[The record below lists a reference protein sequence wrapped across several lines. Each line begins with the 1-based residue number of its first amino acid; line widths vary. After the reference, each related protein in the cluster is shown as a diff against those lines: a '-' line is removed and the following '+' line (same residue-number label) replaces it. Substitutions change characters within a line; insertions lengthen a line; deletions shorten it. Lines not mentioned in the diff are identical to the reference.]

1 MFGVILGDITGSVR
15 EFFPFKSKEISVPPS
30 DGFLTD
36 DTCLT
41 IATAECL
48 LTGKDYATA
57 YQETFHRHPN
67 VGYGHNFARWGTG
80 EIQGPYNS
88 WGNGS
93 AMRVAPVAYAR
104 DSAEEVLAEAKR
116 SAEVTHN
123 HPEGIQG
130 AQATALCV
138 YMARTGASK
147 ADIRNEIVRR
157 FNYDLNRTL
166 DEIRPEY
173 SFDVSCQGSVPESI
187 LSFLESNSLDDAIR
201 NAVSL
206 GGDAD
211 TMACIAGGIAEA
223 FYGPPNATQIGFC
236 SRLLTPLQ
244 QDTVRRFAD
253 EFGTTPVVSPAIADW

>member
-1 MFGVILGDITGSVR
+1 MLGVILGDITGSIR
-15 EFFPFKSKEISVPPS
+15 EFHPVKSKDISVPPS

-36 DTCLT
+36 DSCLT

-57 YQETFHRHPN
+57 YQEAFHRHPHA
-67 VGYGHNFARWGTG
+67 GYGHNFARWGTG

-93 AMRVAPVAYAR
+93 AMRVIPVAYAR
-104 DSAEEVLAEAKR
+104 GSFEDVLAEARR

-123 HPEGIQG
+123 HPEGIKG

-138 YMARTGASK
+138 YMARTGSTK
-147 ADIRNEIVRR
+147 KEIRNEISLR
-157 FNYDLNRTL
+157 FRYDLNLTL
-166 DEIRPEY
+166 DEIRPGY

-187 LSFLESNSLDDAIR
+187 LSFLESDSLDDAIR

-244 QDTVRRFAD
+244 ADIVRRFAE
-253 EFGTTPVVSPAIADW
+253 EFGTASVVSPATVEW